1 MFSGKTE
8 RRCFMQKPVDL
19 SFMDEAAEED
29 PAELLEALPAIRQEV
44 APARVEDDLGLRS
57 LLERPEAFAHAW
69 WRDQASRS
77 GSSIRAMRRPAP
89 WRAA

>member
-1 MFSGKTE
+1 MK
-8 RRCFMQKPVDL
+8 KPVDL
-19 SFMDEAAEED
+19 SFMDEAEAAED
-29 PAELLEALPAIRQEV
+29 PAELLKALPEIRHEV
-44 APARVEDDLGLRS
+44 APAPADDDLGLRS

-77 GSSIRAMRRPAP
+77 GSRIRPMRRSAP